1 MGESILTTSGMTQ
14 NTQKVSKIHKVYKN
28 SVTEGMCWITYSEL
42 FPLRNTQ
49 KQALAISKFKQMQT
63 YEIKILIHA

>member
-14 NTQKVSKIHKVYKN
+14 NTQKVSIIHKVYKN
-28 SVTEGMCWITYSEL
+28 SVTEGMCWIAYSEL

-49 KQALAISKFKQMQT
+49 NKPLQYQKFKQMQT